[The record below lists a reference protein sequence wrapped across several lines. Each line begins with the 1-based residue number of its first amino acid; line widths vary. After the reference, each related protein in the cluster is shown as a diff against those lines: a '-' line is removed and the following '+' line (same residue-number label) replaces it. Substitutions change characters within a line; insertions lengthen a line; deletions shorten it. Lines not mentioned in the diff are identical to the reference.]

1 MGTGDPLRPTHQP
14 CRRDELPM
22 KLRIEL
28 GQLGFVAA
36 VLGARGVLD
45 RVVSRRPA
53 WMGLGP
59 A

>member
-1 MGTGDPLRPTHQP
+1 
-14 CRRDELPM
+14 M

-53 WMGLGP
+53 WMGIGP